1 MTRRVPV
8 IKRIGKYT
16 VSLEQC
22 RGLTYIHCD
31 IHTGWSASLKREL
44 QADFSNLLD
53 LSAAQEFYTL
63 SATDDY
69 KHHKFLGLFGF
80 THMEDVPCE
89 GGLLRHLYKIKK
101 SE

>member
-1 MTRRVPV
+1 MNRRVPV
-8 IKRIGKYT
+8 IERLGKYT

-31 IHTGWSASLKREL
+31 IHTRWSASLKREL
-44 QADFSNLLD
+44 HTDFSNLLD
-53 LSAAQEFYTL
+53 LSDAREFYTL

>member
-1 MTRRVPV
+1 MISRT
-8 IKRIGKYT
+8 GKYT

-31 IHTGWSASLKREL
+31 IYTKWSAALKRRL
-44 QADFSNLLD
+44 HTDFSNLLE
-53 LSAAQEFYTL
+53 LSDTQEFYTL
-63 SATDDY
+63 SAHDDH

-89 GGLLRHLYKIKK
+89 GGLIRPLYQIKK